1 MPIPAAAQFNMDRLW
16 QTLDRSAEIGKG
28 REGGLSRLALTGSD
42 KEVRDQF
49 VTWCREAGLEVTVD
63 RLGSIYGRRKGT
75 DDSLPP
81 VMTGSHLDTQ
91 VNGGR
96 FDGILGVLAG
106 LELVRTLNDMNHTTR
121 RPIEIVNWT
130 NEEGSRFSPAMV
142 ASGAFAGVYENQWVL
157 DRPGDDGPTLGE
169 ELKRI
174 GYAGDGQVGG
184 RPVDS
189 YFELHIEQ
197 APILDARKIQVGICT
212 GAMHATGHLVE
223 FRGET
228 AHTGPWPMERRRNA
242 LLAGA
247 RLLCAVDD
255 IGWDFAGTGG
265 KATAARL
272 VAWPNKGGIISDWAQ
287 AIVDCRHE
295 NPETEAVMAER
306 LRRAIKTSG
315 ARANCDVEILDTWT
329 WGGPIFTEELNAD
342 ARRIADAQGYSRLDM
357 LSISGHD
364 SYFMARVCPT
374 CMIFVPCR
382 DGITHH
388 NTELATKEETA
399 PGAHV
404 FFQAMVN
411 HADR

>member
-1 MPIPAAAQFNMDRLW
+1 MGISASAQFNMNRLW
-16 QTLDRSAEIGKG
+16 ETLDRSAAIGPG
-28 REGGLSRLALTGSD
+28 REGGLSRLALSDAD
-42 KEVRDQF
+42 KEMRDLF
-49 VTWCREAGLEVTVD
+49 VTWCKEAGLEVSVD
-63 RLGSIYGRRKGT
+63 RLGSIYGRRAGT
-75 DDSLPP
+75 DNSLPP
-81 VMTGSHLDTQ
+81 VLIGSHMDTQ

-106 LELVRTLNDMNHTTR
+106 LELVRTLNDLGHTTK
-121 RPIEIVNWT
+121 RPIEIIDWT

-142 ASGAFAGVYENQWVL
+142 ASGAFAGVYEEQWVL

-174 GYAGDGQVGG
+174 GYAGGAPVGG

-197 APILDARKIQVGICT
+197 GPVLDARKIQIGICT
-212 GAMHATGHLVE
+212 GAMYATGHLVE
-223 FRGET
+223 FQGET

-255 IGWDFAGTGG
+255 LGWDFAGTGG

-295 NPETEAVMAER
+295 DPEQEAVMSER
-306 LRRAIKTSG
+306 LRRAIFTAG
-315 ARANCDVEILDTWT
+315 ARANCDAKILDTWT
-329 WGGPIFTEELNAD
+329 WGGPIFDEDLNQWCRQKADEL
-342 ARRIADAQGYSRLDM
+342 GYSRLDM
-357 LSISGHD
+357 VSISGHD

-388 NTELATKEETA
+388 NNELATLEETA
-399 PGAHV
+399 PGAQV
-404 FFQAMVN
+404 FLHAVVN
-411 HADR
+411 RADR